1 MRDGI
6 ISPFGVCFREKYVVY
21 IFIYNTLSLFTEY
34 TLMRFTINTLFM
46 ETNRCLVFCKRF
58 YTFGQYGL
66 SLWSPSLGWVFQTFN
81 Q

>member
-34 TLMRFTINTLFM
+34 TLMNFTINTLS
-46 ETNRCLVFCKRF
+46 RF
-58 YTFGQYGL
+58 YNKYFVYGDKSL
-66 SLWSPSLGWVFQTFN
+66 SRIL
-81 Q
+81 